1 MHIKNWVPLCLV
13 VLACQTLFA
22 VEVIKENNTL
32 PLNEGASW
40 VAGVAPTAADVA
52 VWSNN
57 LAGANSSALTNAATW
72 DGVKVINPGGPV
84 TVFGSTTLT
93 LDDGAATDINL
104 TSATQNLTFECAVKM
119 TGESPQTDVA
129 AGRVLTFSG
138 PLLLENSANW
148 AKKGLG
154 TVVMNGSVTSSVN
167 TTLELQKGTTVL
179 TGESGGMTFTGGGSR
194 IYVGRYPGG
203 DGTLIVSNG
212 VHVTGSTSD
221 AATANFV
228 GVTAWGHLFL
238 EGGSLTLRYLREAIN
253 SGNGEI
259 VVNGGTLNV
268 WGGSE
273 TAVRSGYALMI
284 GNQHEDNGTAVN
296 GSGAL
301 TVNGGEALFT
311 NGIIKVASDSSGST
325 GTQVVNL
332 NGGLLALKRFYV
344 GASVNVT
351 KTVNLNGGLLRVTG
365 SGELFD
371 GPGGTNGTLTVNVGD
386 GGLTLEVIA
395 DKVVTVTP
403 PLIGAGSGGLT
414 KTGHGRLAVAGANT
428 YTGKT
433 RVMAGVLCLQG
444 AAVTAADELTVI
456 SSAGLSLADGA
467 LATFAPTSLT
477 LGHASA
483 ASTLELE
490 VAASGSACDV
500 LAVPAGATLGRVA
513 FAPVDQGTL
522 TRAKRPGDYVVLT
535 YAGAAPDTGLFTV
548 SDPAAYRTYSFVLD
562 AEAKTVTLHIAYSAG
577 AESEW
582 SATGGGAWETAS
594 NWTVA
599 PANAAGTKVLLGG
612 TIAAPATVTAAAPVT
627 LGGMTIDSSLAY
639 TLAGGGYLFDN
650 GASDPYLSAVNG
662 SHTVSAALTLG
673 GAVSVAPALGATLTL
688 AGAIDGGGS
697 LVLGG
702 AGELLLTSAN
712 SYSGGTVLKAGSLLV
727 AEAATVGTGPITTDG
742 AGGIR
747 FNYGAPVT
755 IANDV
760 VIAQTANFNC
770 LSNDVAL
777 TGNINWEGSYRSLVK
792 TGDYELSVSGSGA
805 ETALSKFQVEN
816 GILRFV
822 DGANFE
828 LLSIAERDG
837 INMKAA
843 NGYARTV
850 IIEAGAHLTV
860 SGIDTDSGLS
870 NTVIVAGGSLTLLG
884 GGGSVDAA
892 ALRENGTGIDRVI
905 VDSGTLA
912 CADGSWFGVGY
923 RGGEARLIVNGG
935 TATLSRVSMG
945 ARELSFT
952 DMTARGFIDV
962 NGGLLEVRDVFNW
975 MGSAAVGR
983 TNMVTLG
990 NGTPGS
996 GVLRTCATENSQ
1008 FAYANTPIMVFNG
1021 GTLELTGLATYG
1033 SALSDYLHGAK
1044 EVFVA
1049 EGGARIDTLGLDV
1062 VITQPLQAGAVSDG
1076 GLTKLGA
1083 GTLTLTG
1090 ACGFTGPTAVS
1101 EGALTVPAS
1110 YASTGLALAAGTTLN
1125 LVNGGIQTLAL
1136 SDATLASGGKLAFEA
1151 LADGSACDRI
1161 DLPSG
1166 ATVGDLTVS
1175 VVRLDTGATVTRP
1188 GDYVLF
1194 TCAGTPPTVSGWTLL
1209 NPPEGRTAEFVVDGS
1224 SVVLRV
1230 AYPSGV
1236 AIWTTDGS
1244 GDWETAGNWN
1254 TPPGDAAGA
1263 AVRLDDA
1270 ITASATVTL
1279 AGTATLG
1286 YLAFNNAQPYTV
1298 GGAAL
1303 TLSNTNGLPAVVAV
1317 ESGSHVMVSA
1327 MNASG
1332 ELTVQ
1337 GSAGASVA
1345 AIGGVTAS
1353 GTLAVEGP
1361 GALGVADASALS
1373 VADLAFSGHGTLAV
1387 SNSTD
1392 ITLDVVLG
1400 AGGGAFAPAT
1410 GETVDLQGSV
1420 SGVGGLTQA
1429 GSGFLLVTNA
1439 NGSFAGAATANAG
1452 TLRLDALPAGGLGF
1466 GQGTVHYIGG
1476 GATVAGGYALDTGDA
1491 TRAGVLRAD
1500 ADITFQGSVSA
1511 LSGALVKTGP
1521 GTVTFTAP
1529 GENVFN
1535 VGNGAGASHSVL
1547 NIGPFGDSPTVGFS
1561 GFNVAEGKVVLGA
1574 AGQTNVFH
1582 GLVVVGL
1589 NSTTNEDAE
1598 TAGQLEVVGGV
1609 TTMDSELIIG
1619 RSNGNTNTAPVA
1631 RASTLRMTGGELTA
1645 GALILG
1651 RALDGNAHNAA
1662 PELELTGGLLT
1673 VTDSCF
1679 IPEQKGAVAT
1689 VTISGGKLDYLAA
1702 SGNSLRCCEFG
1713 GDSTITLSGDGELS
1727 STKALIL
1734 CYGAE
1739 STSALNLDGGM
1750 LTAQNIS
1757 KGSGTSC
1764 AVTFN
1769 GGSFRPTGEGQ
1780 TLQGLTSAKVG
1791 TGGAIIDLSQTDSYT
1806 LAQKLTTD
1814 GADGGL
1820 TKTGAGTLVVTGVQ
1834 AYDGPTVVSE
1844 GALQLDGSG
1853 SLSNVTA
1860 LTVSPGATL
1869 LLDPDATRTVALGGL
1884 TLGSAA
1890 STPASLT
1897 LTFAVDGTSHDVLA
1911 ASGPASIGAVAVTL
1925 RHLVSGDAFGLSG
1938 TYTLVTYTGAD
1949 PNVSEMTVANP
1960 LYGKTY
1966 TFAAAS
1972 GALTLTIGADYTG
1985 ASTVWSA
1992 TGGGAWETAD
2002 NWALAP
2008 GAGAAGMIVRFDDAI
2023 ATPATVTVSSGVTAG
2038 SLLFNNAN
2046 AYTLSGA
2053 SAVSLDN
2060 GSGTQAVVSVEYGTH
2075 TLALPVAL
2083 SEDGLAVDV
2092 ANASDL
2098 TLDGAVS
2105 GDGDMVKTGPG
2116 TMTVAQAS
2124 TRAGKTEVREGALV
2138 LKDGGTPGTG
2148 EVAVDG
2154 GEGLR
2159 VSGTGATLS
2168 NTLTLKSNAELDAQD
2183 ASLTLTGTLD
2193 MQATAST
2200 LTKVGTNQLVL
2211 AGTGRCAASAPAL
2224 NVRAGGVTLASGA
2237 DYSFDGP
2244 TRESVRLGAGAG
2256 VKTTLTIE
2264 DGAVLT
2270 AGGLSAKADTSSTA
2284 GCDTLI
2290 VQNGGEVN
2298 LTYTDALFVRHDGT
2312 APATYVMNGGT
2323 LTMPQTSWANVGLYG
2338 PGYVEVNGGLMS
2350 VGRFAA
2356 GYETRTNAS
2365 GYGSAHVTVNG
2376 GRLEATGSWSW
2387 MSDSSARLTEV
2398 TLNGGT
2404 LALPATRLYT
2414 NSLSSWIGLTF
2425 NGGLLETT
2433 GAALDTSATDDYLA
2447 GLRRVAV
2454 GVNGGAINTLG
2465 NDVTIRQNVL
2475 ALSST
2480 GGVAKVG
2487 AGTLTLAG
2495 TNVIWGLADAQEG
2508 VLRARLTHRDL
2519 PGTPLVWL
2527 PMDNAVTNQ
2536 DVSGNGFP
2544 VNTLGSG
2551 TTLTNRTATSP
2562 ALALSGSGAFSIPYN
2577 TFFTNVG
2584 SFTASA
2590 WIRITANVTDSN
2602 QSIISARTGSSRAF
2616 ELKLNSGDNRLRLL
2630 EHSYA
2635 TQAWWQDIRTSASVP
2650 LNQWVHVAAVV
2661 TPDGCA
2667 MYLNGVPQSLGVSV
2681 SGAAPASYGGNWVE
2695 WLYAG
2700 DVRLIPAGSGAGI
2713 ITVGRTTT
2721 TTGASFKGLMDEV
2734 MLFERTLSDEE
2745 VAQLASEAPVAPASA
2760 RAATGGV
2767 LDFMGE
2773 PATVSEVT
2781 GGGTILGDMTVLSRL
2796 SAGDTAAEA
2805 PGAVLTVGNLTLGT
2819 NMTVACSC
2827 DGVVSDIADVTG
2839 ELTVAGS
2846 GVIDFGRTEANP
2858 FTTSFSVAIM
2868 NYGTVSGA
2876 PNFAN
2881 WTVTGLGRNGFAST
2895 VEAVDGE
2902 VVVTLRATWGTLMLM
2917 R

>member
-1 MHIKNWVPLCLV
+1 MKRDVLFLAILV
-13 VLACQTLFA
+13 SLAYQALFA
-22 VEVIKENNTL
+22 AEIKKADNTE
-32 PLNEGASW
+32 PLNEGSSW
-40 VAGVAPTAADVA
+40 VGGVAPTAGEEALWDSTVTA
-52 VWSNN
+52 
-57 LAGANSSALTNAATW
+57 ANDSALTNDVTW
-72 DGVKVINPGGPV
+72 NGVKVTNPGGPI
-84 TVFGSTTLT
+84 TVSGGGVLT
-93 LDDGAATDINL
+93 LDDGATTDINM
-104 TSATQNLTFECAVKM
+104 AAAAQNLTFEAPVTM
-119 TGESPQTDVA
+119 LGLSPQTEVA
-129 AGRVLTFSG
+129 SGRTLTFAG
-138 PLLLENSANW
+138 PLVLANTANW

-154 TVVMNGSVTSSVN
+154 TVVMKGPVTSSVN
-167 TTLELQKGTTVL
+167 TTLELQKGTVVL
-179 TGESGGMTFTGGGSR
+179 TGEGGGMTFTGGGSR
-194 IYVGRYPGG
+194 IYVGRYTGG

-221 AATANFV
+221 EAVANFV

-238 EGGSLTLRYLREAIN
+238 ESGSLTLKYLREAIN
-253 SGNGEI
+253 SGSGEI
-259 VVNGGTLNV
+259 IVNGGTLNV

-284 GNQHEDNGTAVN
+284 GNQHQDNGAAVS
-296 GSGAL
+296 GSGTL

-311 NGIIKVASDSSGST
+311 NGIIKIASDNSGST
-325 GTQVVNL
+325 GAQTINL
-332 NGGLLALKRFYV
+332 NGGVLALKRFYV

-351 KTVNLNGGLLRVTG
+351 KTVNLNDGLLRVTG

-371 GPGGTNGTLTVNVGD
+371 GPGGTNGSLTVNVGD
-386 GGLTLEVIA
+386 GGATVDVLA
-395 DKVVTVTP
+395 GKSVTVVA
-403 PLIGAGSGGLT
+403 PLLGEGGGGLT
-414 KTGHGRLAVAGANT
+414 KLGKGSLTLKGANT
-428 YTGKT
+428 YAGET

-444 AAVTAADELTVI
+444 AAGAAADELSVV

-467 LATFAPTSLT
+467 LATFSPSSLT

-490 VAASGSACDV
+490 LATSGSACDA

-513 FAPVDQGTL
+513 FAPVEQGTL
-522 TRAKRPGDYVVLT
+522 TRARRPGDYVVLT

-548 SDPAAYRTYSFVLD
+548 SEPAAYRTYSFVLD
-562 AEAKTVTLHIAYSAG
+562 AEAKTVTLRIAYSAS

-582 SATGGGAWETAS
+582 NATGGGAWETAA

-599 PANAAGTKVLLGG
+599 PANAAGTQVHLGG
-612 TIAAPATVTAAAPVT
+612 AITAPATVTAAAPVT

-639 TLAGGGYLFDN
+639 TLAGGGYTFDN
-650 GASDPYLSAVNG
+650 GASDPTLAAVKG
-662 SHTVSAALTLG
+662 SHTVSAALTFG
-673 GAVSVAPALGATLTL
+673 GAVSVSPALGAKLTL
-688 AGAIDGGGS
+688 NGALGGAGS

-727 AEAATVGTGPITTDG
+727 AENATLGAGPITTDG

-755 IANDV
+755 VANDL

-770 LSNDVAL
+770 MSNDVAL
-777 TGNINWEGSYRSLVK
+777 TGNIDWAGSSRALVK

-822 DGANFE
+822 EGANFE
-828 LLSIAERDG
+828 LLSTAERDAL
-837 INMKAA
+837 NMKAA
-843 NGYARTV
+843 NGFARTV
-850 IIEAGAHLTV
+850 IIEEGARLTV
-860 SGIDTDSGLS
+860 SGVDTDSGLS

-892 ALRENGTGIDRVI
+892 ALRENGTGVDRVI
-905 VDSGTLA
+905 VDAGTLA
-912 CADGSWFGVGY
+912 CADGSWFGIGY
-923 RGGEARLIVNGG
+923 RGGEAHLIVNGG

-952 DMTARGFIDV
+952 DMTARGYIDV

-983 TNMVTLG
+983 TNTVTLG

-1008 FAYANTPIMVFNG
+1008 FSYANTPILVFNG

-1033 SALSDYLHGAK
+1033 SSLSDYLHGAK

-1101 EGALTVPAS
+1101 EGALAVPAG
-1110 YASTGLALAAGTTLN
+1110 YASTGLDLAAGTSLN

-1136 SDATLASGGKLAFEA
+1136 SGATLASGAQVAFEA

-1166 ATVGDLTVS
+1166 ATVGDLTIS
-1175 VVRLDTGATVTRP
+1175 VVRSDTGATVTRP

-1194 TCAGTPPTVSGWTLL
+1194 ACAGTPPAVSGWTLV

-1224 SVVLRV
+1224 AVVLRV
-1230 AYPSGV
+1230 AYASGV

-1244 GDWETAGNWN
+1244 GDWETAANWT
-1254 TPPGDAAGA
+1254 TPPGDTAGA

-1270 ITASATVTL
+1270 VTSPATVTL
-1279 AGTATLG
+1279 AGTSTLG
-1286 YLAFNNAQPYTV
+1286 YLALNNVVPYTV
-1298 GGAAL
+1298 DGAAL
-1303 TLSNTNGLPAVVAV
+1303 TLTNTNGLPAVVTV
-1317 ESGSHVMVSA
+1317 ESGTHAVVSA

-1332 ELTVQ
+1332 DLTFQ
-1337 GSAGASVA
+1337 AAAGASVA
-1345 AIGGVTAS
+1345 AIGGVTSS

-1373 VADLAFSGHGTLAV
+1373 VADLALSGQGTLAV

-1392 ITLDVVLG
+1392 ITLDVALG

-1410 GETVDLQGSV
+1410 GATVDLQGSV
-1420 SGVGGLTQA
+1420 TGAGGLTQA
-1429 GSGFLLVTNA
+1429 GSGFLMVTNA

-1452 TLRLDALPAGGLGF
+1452 TLRLDALPTGGLGF

-1476 GATVAGGYALDTGDA
+1476 GATVAGGYALDTGNDA
-1491 TRAGVLRAD
+1491 RAGVLRAD
-1500 ADITFQGSVSA
+1500 ADITFQGNVSA

-1521 GTVTFTAP
+1521 GTVIFTAT

-1547 NIGPFGDSPTVGFS
+1547 NIGPYGDSPTVGFS
-1561 GFNVAEGKVVLGA
+1561 GFNVADGRVVLGA
-1574 AGQTNVFH
+1574 TGQTNVFH

-1589 NSTTNEDAE
+1589 NSTTDADDE

-1631 RASTLRMTGGELTA
+1631 RASKLRVTGGELTA

-1673 VTDSCF
+1673 VTGSCY

-1689 VTISGGKLDYLAA
+1689 VTISGGKLDYLAG

-1713 GDSTITLSGDGELS
+1713 GTSTITLSGDGELS
-1727 STKALIL
+1727 SARDLIL
-1734 CYGAE
+1734 CYGPE
-1739 STSALNLDGGM
+1739 SSSTLNLDGGT
-1750 LTAQNIS
+1750 LTALNVS
-1757 KGSGTSC
+1757 KGPGASC
-1764 AVTFN
+1764 AVNFN
-1769 GGSFRPTGEGQ
+1769 GGMFRPTGEAKA
-1780 TLQGLTSAKVG
+1780 LQGLTSAKVG
-1791 TGGAIIDLSQTDSYT
+1791 SGGAVIDLSQTDSYT

-1820 TKTGAGTLVVTGVQ
+1820 TKTGAGTLLVTGAQ

-1844 GALQLDGSG
+1844 GTLQLDGAG

-1869 LLDPDATRTVALGGL
+1869 LLDPDATQTVALGGL
-1884 TLGSAA
+1884 TLGAAA

-1897 LTFAVDGTSHDVLA
+1897 LTFTVDGASHDVLA
-1911 ASGPASIGAVAVTL
+1911 ANGPASVGAVAVTL
-1925 RHLVSGDAFGLSG
+1925 RRLVSGDAFGLSG
-1938 TYTLVTYTGAD
+1938 TYTLFTYTGSD

-1972 GALTLTIGADYTG
+1972 GAVTLMIGADYTG
-1985 ASTVWSA
+1985 VSYVWSA
-1992 TGGGAWETAD
+1992 TGSGAWETAG
-2002 NWALAP
+2002 NWALPP

-2060 GSGTQAVVSVEYGTH
+2060 GAGTQAVVSVEYGTH
-2075 TLALPVAL
+2075 ALALPVAL
-2083 SEDGLAVDV
+2083 TEDGLAVDV

-2098 TLDGAVS
+2098 TLAGAVS
-2105 GDGDMVKTGPG
+2105 GDGDLVKTGPG
-2116 TMTVAQAS
+2116 TLTVAQVS
-2124 TRAGKTEVREGALV
+2124 TRTGKTEVLEGALV

-2148 EVAVDG
+2148 EVVVDG

-2159 VSGTGATLS
+2159 VSGAEATLA
-2168 NTLTLKSNAELDAQD
+2168 NTLTLKSNAEIDAQD
-2183 ASLTLTGTLD
+2183 ADLTLSGTFD

-2200 LTKVGTNQLVL
+2200 VTKAGTNRLVL

-2224 NVRAGGVTLASGA
+2224 NVREGGVTLASGA
-2237 DYSFDGP
+2237 DYSFDGA

-2264 DGAVLT
+2264 NGAVLT
-2270 AGGLSAKADTSSTA
+2270 AGGLSAKADASSTP

-2323 LTMPQTSWANVGLYG
+2323 LAMPQTSWANVGLYG
-2338 PGYVEVNGGLMS
+2338 PGYVEVNGGVMS

-2356 GYETRTNAS
+2356 GYENRTNAS
-2365 GYGSAHVTVNG
+2365 GNGSAHVTVNG

-2387 MSDSSARLTEV
+2387 MSDSSVRLTEV
-2398 TLNGGT
+2398 ALNGGT
-2404 LALPATRLYT
+2404 LALPATRPYT
-2414 NSLSSWIGLTF
+2414 NNISSWIALTL
-2425 NGGLLETT
+2425 NGGTLETT

-2447 GLRRVAV
+2447 GVRRVAV
-2454 GVNGGAINTLG
+2454 GDGGGAVNTLG
-2465 NDVTIRQNVL
+2465 NDVTVRQNVL
-2475 ALSST
+2475 ALSNT

-2495 TNVIWGLADAQEG
+2495 TNVIWGLADVQEG

-2519 PGTPLVWL
+2519 PGSPLVWL
-2527 PMDNAVTNQ
+2527 PMDNATTNQ
-2536 DVSGNGFP
+2536 DVSGNGFS

-2721 TTGASFKGLMDEV
+2721 TTGASFKGQMDEV

-2745 VAQLASEAPVAPASA
+2745 VAQLASEAPVAPASV
-2760 RAATGGV
+2760 RAASTGV
-2767 LDFMGE
+2767 LDLMGE
-2773 PATVSEVT
+2773 PATVSEAS
-2781 GGGTILGDMTVLSRL
+2781 GSGDILGALTVLSRL
-2796 SAGDTAAEA
+2796 SPGDTEGEA
-2805 PGAVLTVGNLTLGT
+2805 PGAVLTVDGLTLGS
-2819 NMTVACSC
+2819 NVVAACTC
-2827 DGVVSDIADVTG
+2827 DGAVSDVTDVTG
-2839 ELTVAGS
+2839 ALTVS
-2846 GVIDFGRTEANP
+2846 GPGLIDFGHTAADP
-2858 FTTSFSVAIM
+2858 FTSSFSVTVM
-2868 NYGTVSGA
+2868 TYGTVSGSA
-2876 PNFAN
+2876 NFAD
-2881 WTVTGLGRNGFAST
+2881 WTVTGLGRRGFEAT
-2895 VEAVDGE
+2895 VSAADGE
-2902 VVVTLRATWGTLMLM
+2902 VVVSLRSLWGSLILFQ
-2917 R
+2917 